1 MRRDGLYC
9 AIVVALIIACL
20 TAASDRLA
28 AAAPFEQVKPNG
40 SLRLCKCHEPF
51 TNGKRDKAG

>member
-20 TAASDRLA
+20 TAAS
-28 AAAPFEQVKPNG
+28 
-40 SLRLCKCHEPF
+40 EPPRRR
-51 TNGKRDKAG
+51 GAV